1 MSRDLFLYTC
11 AEIISDVLHKKAYFR
26 YKWIPRELN
35 GICDAF
41 AKAATTSR
49 SFTVSIVD
57 PSYACFR
64 ERWLDIVS
72 KFV

>member
-11 AEIISDVLHKKAYFR
+11 AEIISDVLHKKEYFR
-26 YKWIPRELN
+26 YKWIPREYN
-35 GICDAF
+35 GVCDALT
-41 AKAATTSR
+41 KSATTSR

-57 PSYACFR
+57 PYYASFR